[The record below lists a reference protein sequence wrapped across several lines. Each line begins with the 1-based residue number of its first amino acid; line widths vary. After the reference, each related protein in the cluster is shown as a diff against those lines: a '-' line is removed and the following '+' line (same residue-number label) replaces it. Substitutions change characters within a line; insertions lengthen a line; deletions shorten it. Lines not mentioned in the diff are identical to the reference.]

1 MSAALA
7 CIVAI
12 VCAVW
17 SAVAEVKIKRS
28 TCWFEPAV
36 ANHQY
41 YCSIENAACN
51 ALRFTDEAW
60 SDDDHA
66 RGQEDWRK
74 LDHSCLNFRHARY
87 LVIPLAAISLL
98 LTGLYAT
105 QIWLAKGKETE
116 NERAATRVRRLQLE
130 N

>member
-1 MSAALA
+1 
-7 CIVAI
+7 VAI
-12 VCAVW
+12 VCAAW

-41 YCSIENAACN
+41 YCSTENAACN

-60 SDDDHA
+60 SSDDHA
-66 RGQEDWRK
+66 RGQENWTK
-74 LDHSCLNFRHARY
+74 LDRSCLHFRHARY
-87 LVIPLAAISLL
+87 LVIPLAAVSLV

-105 QIWLAKGKETE
+105 RIWLIKAKETE
-116 NERAATRVRRLQLE
+116 NERADTRVRTLQQD